1 MTVQTLMSPSPVT
14 LRASDTLEHGVAAL
28 LQQRATALPVTDAN
42 GSYLGFLTMRQ
53 VLGLL
58 IPKAA
63 TMEGGL
69 TDLAYVHETLTDVRE
84 RFDALR
90 GRTIGEFIDTAVPV
104 VKKDTSI
111 PEALWLLYHE
121 HRCTL
126 PVVED
131 ENNRKLLGLVTAWET
146 LAAAAEKK

>member
-1 MTVQTLMSPSPVT
+1 M
-14 LRASDTLEHGVAAL
+14 LRH
-28 LQQRATALPVTDAN
+28 RATALPVTDGN
-42 GSYLGFLTMRQ
+42 GSYLGFLTMHQ

-63 TMEGGL
+63 TLRGGL
-69 TDLAYVHETLTDVRE
+69 TDLAYVHESLADVRE

-90 GRTIGEFIDTAVPV
+90 GRTVGEFIDTAVPV
-104 VKKDTSI
+104 IKKDTSI

-131 ENNRKLLGLVTAWET
+131 ENNRKLLGLVNSWET
-146 LAAAAEKK
+146 LAASVEKQ